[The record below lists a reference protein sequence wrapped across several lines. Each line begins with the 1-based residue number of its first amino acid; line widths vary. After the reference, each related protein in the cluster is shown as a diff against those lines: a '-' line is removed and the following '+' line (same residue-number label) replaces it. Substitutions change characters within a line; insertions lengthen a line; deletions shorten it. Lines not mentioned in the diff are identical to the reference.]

1 MPRRAMRSDWGSV
14 TEIDRGKRYRLRWWQ
29 ETPEGYK
36 RCSEVVR
43 GTRRDAC
50 DRLAEIRLDHSR
62 DAPCP
67 TVGYAYKRWWLPRAE
82 DRLDSGDLA
91 RNTFDNYATR
101 WRRDVGPRFGDVPC
115 DGVRPMDIQRW
126 LDPMTQKPAVDS
138 LALLRQVLDLAA
150 TYDVVGENVAR
161 RRYAMPRRHEDRK
174 DGAYTLAELDAIARA
189 AHGMR
194 SEAAVIL
201 MCFGSCR
208 TGESLGVRP
217 SEVSQAR
224 SHGLTLATALIVRQ
238 VQSDSSLSPDG
249 VLKNPQSVRTVVV
262 PPPWAARLLRL
273 AADAASRGDA
283 WLCDDG
289 TGRPMCQN
297 RLRIEWSAAVA
308 AAGLP
313 ARQPRS
319 ARRSWETYMRWD
331 MRVER
336 SMVEQMMGH
345 ALPGVTG
352 AHYDRPDAARF
363 VDVVAEAFAARPFV
377 AG

>member
-1 MPRRAMRSDWGSV
+1 MPRGVRSDWGSV
-14 TEIDRGKRYRLRWWQ
+14 TEVERGRRYRLRYWA
-29 ETPEGYK
+29 ETPEGY
-36 RCSEVVR
+36 RRVSETVR
-43 GTRRDAC
+43 GTRRHATDV
-50 DRLAEIRLDHSR
+50 LAQRRVEHSA

-67 TVGYAYKRWWLPRAE
+67 TVGYAYEHWWLPRARG
-82 DRLDSGDLA
+82 RLEAGELA

-101 WRRDVGPRFGDVPC
+101 WRRDVGPRFGGVPC
-115 DGVRPMDIQRW
+115 DGVRPIDIQRW

-161 RRYAMPRRHEDRK
+161 RRYAMPRRHEDRR
-174 DGAYTLAELDAIARA
+174 DGAYALAELDAIARA
-189 AHGMR
+189 ARGMR

-217 SEVSQAR
+217 SEVSAAR
-224 SHGLTLATALIVRQ
+224 SHGLVLATARIVRQ
-238 VQSDSSLSPDG
+238 VNSDASLSPDG

-262 PPPWAARLLRL
+262 PPPWAGRLLEL
-273 AADAASRGDA
+273 ARDASARGDA

-289 TGRPMCQN
+289 AHRPLGQN
-297 RLRIEWSAAVA
+297 RLRSEWSAAVA

-319 ARRSWETYMRWD
+319 ARRSWETFMRWD

>member
-1 MPRRAMRSDWGSV
+1 MPRGARSDWGSV
-14 TEIDRGKRYRLRWWQ
+14 TEVERGRRYRLRYWA
-29 ETPEGYK
+29 ETPEGY
-36 RCSEVVR
+36 RRVSETVR
-43 GTRRDAC
+43 GTRRQATDL
-50 DRLAEIRLDHSR
+50 LAQRRVEHSA

-67 TVGYAYKRWWLPRAE
+67 TVRYAYERWWLPRAE
-82 DRLDSGDLA
+82 ARLASGDLA

-115 DGVRPMDIQRW
+115 DGVRPMDVQRW

-150 TYDVVGENVAR
+150 TYDVVAENVAR

-174 DGAYTLAELDAIARA
+174 DGAYALSELDAIARA
-189 AHGMR
+189 ARGMR
-194 SEAAVIL
+194 SEAAIIL

-217 SEVSQAR
+217 SEVAPAR
-224 SHGLTLATALIVRQ
+224 SHGLALATVRIVRQ
-238 VQSDSSLSPDG
+238 VNSDSSLSPDG

-262 PPPWAARLLRL
+262 PPPWAARLLEL
-273 AADAASRGDA
+273 AGEAAARGDA

-289 TGRPMCQN
+289 CHRPLSQN
-297 RLRIEWSAAVA
+297 RMRAEWSAAVA

-313 ARQPRS
+313 ARQPRA

-363 VDVVAEAFAARPFV
+363 VDVVAEAFAARPFT
-377 AG
+377 AR

>member
-1 MPRRAMRSDWGSV
+1 MPRGARSDWGSV
-14 TEIDRGKRYRLRWWQ
+14 TEVERGRRYRLRYWA
-29 ETPEGYK
+29 ETPEGY
-36 RCSEVVR
+36 RRVSETVR
-43 GTRRDAC
+43 GTRRQATDL
-50 DRLAEIRLDHSR
+50 LAQRRVEHSA

-67 TVGYAYKRWWLPRAE
+67 TVRYAYERWWLPRAE
-82 DRLDSGDLA
+82 GRLASGDLA
-91 RNTFDNYATR
+91 RSTFDNYATR

-115 DGVRPMDIQRW
+115 DGVRPIDVQRW

-174 DGAYTLAELDAIARA
+174 DGAYALAELDAIARA
-189 AHGMR
+189 ARGMR

-217 SEVSQAR
+217 SEVAPAR
-224 SHGLTLATALIVRQ
+224 SHGLVLATARIVRQ
-238 VQSDSSLSPDG
+238 VNSDASLSPDG

-262 PPPWAARLLRL
+262 PPPWAARILEL
-273 AADAASRGDA
+273 AVEAAARGDE

-289 TGRPMCQN
+289 CHRPLSQN
-297 RLRIEWSAAVA
+297 RMRAEWSAAVA

-313 ARQPRS
+313 ARQPRA

-363 VDVVAEAFAARPFV
+363 VDVVAEAFAARPFS
-377 AG
+377 AS

>member
-1 MPRRAMRSDWGSV
+1 MPRGVRSDWGSV
-14 TEIDRGKRYRLRWWQ
+14 TEVERGRRYRLRYWA
-29 ETPEGYK
+29 ETPEGY
-36 RCSEVVR
+36 RRVSETVR
-43 GTRRDAC
+43 GTRRQATDL
-50 DRLAEIRLDHSR
+50 LAQRRVEHSA

-67 TVGYAYKRWWLPRAE
+67 TVRYAYERWWLPRAE
-82 DRLDSGDLA
+82 GRLASGDLA

-115 DGVRPMDIQRW
+115 DGVRPIDVQRW

-174 DGAYTLAELDAIARA
+174 DGAYALAELDAIARA
-189 AHGMR
+189 ARGMR

-217 SEVSQAR
+217 SEVAPAR
-224 SHGLTLATALIVRQ
+224 SHGLVLATAGIVRQ
-238 VQSDSSLSPDG
+238 VNSDASLSPDG

-262 PPPWAARLLRL
+262 PPPWAARLLVL
-273 AADAASRGDA
+273 AGEAAARGDA

-289 TGRPMCQN
+289 CHRPLSQN
-297 RLRIEWSAAVA
+297 RMRAEWSAAVA

-313 ARQPRS
+313 ARQPRA

-363 VDVVAEAFAARPFV
+363 VDVVAEAFAARPFI
-377 AG
+377 AR

>member
-1 MPRRAMRSDWGSV
+1 MPRGARSDWGSV
-14 TEIDRGKRYRLRWWQ
+14 TEVERGRRYRLRYWA
-29 ETPEGYK
+29 ETPDGY
-36 RCSEVVR
+36 RRVSETVR
-43 GTRRDAC
+43 GTRRQATDL
-50 DRLAEIRLDHSR
+50 LAQRRVEHSA

-67 TVGYAYKRWWLPRAE
+67 TVRYAYERWWLPRAE
-82 DRLDSGDLA
+82 ARLASGDLA

-115 DGVRPMDIQRW
+115 DGVRPMDVQRW

-150 TYDVVGENVAR
+150 TYDVVSENVAR

-174 DGAYTLAELDAIARA
+174 DGAYALPELDAIARA
-189 AHGMR
+189 ARGMR
-194 SEAAVIL
+194 SEAAIIL

-217 SEVSQAR
+217 SEVAPAR
-224 SHGLTLATALIVRQ
+224 SHGLALATARIVRQ
-238 VQSDSSLSPDG
+238 VNSDSSLSPDG

-262 PPPWAARLLRL
+262 PPPWAARLLEL
-273 AADAASRGDA
+273 AGEAAARGDA

-289 TGRPMCQN
+289 CHRPLSQN
-297 RLRIEWSAAVA
+297 RMRAEWSAAVA
-308 AAGLP
+308 AACLP
-313 ARQPRS
+313 ARQPRA

-363 VDVVAEAFAARPFV
+363 VDVVAEAFAARPF
-377 AG
+377 ATS

>member
-1 MPRRAMRSDWGSV
+1 MPRGVRSDWGSV
-14 TEIDRGKRYRLRWWQ
+14 TEVERGRRYRLRYWA
-29 ETPEGYK
+29 ETPEGY
-36 RCSEVVR
+36 RRVSETVR
-43 GTRRDAC
+43 GTRRQATDL
-50 DRLAEIRLDHSR
+50 LAQRRVEHSA

-67 TVGYAYKRWWLPRAE
+67 TVRYAYERWWLPRAE
-82 DRLDSGDLA
+82 GRLASGDLA
-91 RNTFDNYATR
+91 RSTFDNYATR

-115 DGVRPMDIQRW
+115 DGVRPIDVQRW

-174 DGAYTLAELDAIARA
+174 DGAYALAELDAIARA
-189 AHGMR
+189 ARGMR

-217 SEVSQAR
+217 SEVAPAR
-224 SHGLTLATALIVRQ
+224 SHGLVLATARIVRQ
-238 VQSDSSLSPDG
+238 VNSDASLSPDG

-262 PPPWAARLLRL
+262 PPPWAARLLVL
-273 AADAASRGDA
+273 AGEAAARGDA

-289 TGRPMCQN
+289 CHRPLSQN
-297 RLRIEWSAAVA
+297 RMRAEWSAAVA

-313 ARQPRS
+313 ARQPRA

-363 VDVVAEAFAARPFV
+363 VDVVAEAFAARPFP
-377 AG
+377 AR

>member
-1 MPRRAMRSDWGSV
+1 MPRGARSDWGSV
-14 TEIDRGKRYRLRWWQ
+14 TEVERGRRYRLRYWA
-29 ETPEGYK
+29 ETPEGY
-36 RCSEVVR
+36 RRVSETVR
-43 GTRRDAC
+43 GTRRQATDL
-50 DRLAEIRLDHSR
+50 LAQRRVEHSA

-67 TVGYAYKRWWLPRAE
+67 TVRYAYERWWLPRAE
-82 DRLDSGDLA
+82 GRLASGDLA
-91 RNTFDNYATR
+91 RSTFDNYATR

-115 DGVRPMDIQRW
+115 DGVRPIDVQRW

-174 DGAYTLAELDAIARA
+174 DGAYALAELDAIARA
-189 AHGMR
+189 ARGMR

-217 SEVSQAR
+217 SEVAPAR
-224 SHGLTLATALIVRQ
+224 SHGLVLATAGIVRQ
-238 VQSDSSLSPDG
+238 VNSDASLSPDG

-262 PPPWAARLLRL
+262 PPPWAARLLGL
-273 AADAASRGDA
+273 AGEAAARGDA

-289 TGRPMCQN
+289 CHRPLSQN
-297 RLRIEWSAAVA
+297 RMRAEWSAAVA

-313 ARQPRS
+313 ARQPRA

-363 VDVVAEAFAARPFV
+363 VDVVAEAFAARPFP
-377 AG
+377 AR